1 MSAVGTKTSP
11 RTEELLRS
19 VEQLSTADFYE
30 FLTKAVRSR
39 AEHQSLHPELSE
51 TELVEKAQ
59 ESLPAPIWQEY
70 HALKAK
76 FNKETL
82 NEEEYPRLLELSDQ
96 IEIQNAQRVGY
107 LVALAQRRQM
117 TLDEVMKSVGI
128 PPPGNA

>member
-1 MSAVGTKTSP
+1 MSAIETKTAP
-11 RTEELLRS
+11 RTEDLLRS
-19 VEQLSTADFYE
+19 VEQLSATDFQD
-30 FLTKAVRSR
+30 FLTKAVRAR
-39 AEHQSLHPELSE
+39 AERQSLHPELSE

-59 ESLPAPIWQEY
+59 ESLPPSLWQEY
-70 HALKAK
+70 YALKAK
-76 FNKETL
+76 FKKETQT
-82 NEEEYPRLLELSDQ
+82 EEEYARLLELSDQ